1 MGRGRLRQSSGN
13 NFSGFSF
20 FQEDLAGVLNELPW
34 GSICQRSVVYSGLLF
49 PKAARGSCP
58 RAQPRYEARMASLNK
73 TSLTSAG
80 RSLLKGANAV
90 AQARRTRR
98 IVIGLL
104 LAVIVIGLLGF
115 FAAPPLIRHIAEQ
128 QISGQLDRPT
138 SIERIALNP
147 YTLSF
152 EADRVHIGEA
162 PANLGANTKSGD
174 FVDIERLIVRPSW
187 SSLFRLAPIINEL
200 KIDSPRFHIVRLD
213 AQRFNFSDLVEKFSK
228 PSANPSSKP
237 ARFSV
242 SNIRVE
248 NGRIDFDDRL
258 LKTHHIIDRWSIGIP
273 FIANLASTTELFVTP
288 SLQAR
293 IDGSP
298 LSIRGRTKPFSES
311 RESEIALQLDGLDV
325 PQLASYAPASLPV
338 AVKSGRLSTNLDV
351 SFELSADAPVVRIKG
366 TVDLA
371 DLAVTDKQDAP
382 LFAAQTLHVNAANL
396 EPLRNVYRLDEV
408 RLTQPDVKLSRD
420 KTGAFNFQ
428 KLNASTPAST
438 SAPTPASDA
447 KAAAD
452 AAQPLDLAIKHLAI
466 DQGHIVFAD
475 HLMTQSATLGLT
487 ALNVTLDDFSTLGKP
502 PARYTLKTAFD
513 HGGGLDASGNFTLP
527 GKNADAKLALS
538 DLPLAPLQPYV
549 ANAVAARITD
559 GSLGANLPLQ
569 VDWSKPEPSI
579 QVGAG
584 DVTLKSLKL
593 VPQSNNTAPIALG
606 SAQAKI
612 QKIDVAARTAALDSV
627 VLNGLSIDAKRL
639 KDGTIDL
646 AALAGPHETAPEA
659 SATRKVEKANEAGPA
674 WRYQIAQVSLN
685 DSSADFTD
693 ESTPR
698 PVKLH
703 IAPLQLGVKQV
714 TDDLTKPLAIDGK
727 LTMNG
732 KGVLAVAG
740 TLTAK
745 PLSLALHVDAN
756 ALDASAFEPY
766 FGGNLNATVSS
777 ALLSANG
784 DASFSGEGRAL
795 KAGYKGDVSLSNVRL
810 IDRANSD
817 PLAGWKLLGLTKL
830 NARYDE
836 RGADVEAARIT
847 FANFYGRVL
856 LDAQGKLN
864 LTDIV
869 AKDKGAAT
877 TVAATTPASAPA
889 APAPVATPVAPK
901 TASSSANLR
910 FGQLVLQNG
919 RVTYTDNFIKPNFTA
934 NLVSITGTIG
944 AFGTHSTTPAPVDVA
959 AKLSAN
965 GPVSIKGVV
974 NPLIAKPS
982 LDLTASAHDVEL
994 PNISPYSTKYAGYPI
1009 TKGKLNVDL
1018 HYMLADEKL
1027 TANNHLFIDQLTFGD
1042 HVDNTT
1048 ATKLPVRLA
1057 VSLLKNSKG
1066 EIDVNIPISGSLSD
1080 PQFSVGALVW
1090 TAIVHL
1096 LERAVTAPFSLIAN
1110 AFGGKNPEELGYVE
1124 FDPGSATL
1132 SDASK
1137 EKLDTIAKALADKP
1151 SITLEISARVDPA
1164 LDEPGLRSAYVD
1176 RQVRLAKMKDASEDN
1191 PNINPMSIP
1200 ISADEYSKFLTKA
1213 YKSADFKKPRNLIG
1227 MTKSVPDAD
1236 MQAVLA
1242 EHAPVDEGALG
1253 ALAQRRAAV
1262 VKQYFEGKI
1271 DSKRIFIVAPH
1282 LNAEGIKD
1290 KGAPTRVDFG
1300 LK

>member
-1 MGRGRLRQSSGN
+1 
-13 NFSGFSF
+13 
-20 FQEDLAGVLNELPW
+20 
-34 GSICQRSVVYSGLLF
+34 
-49 PKAARGSCP
+49 
-58 RAQPRYEARMASLNK
+58 MASLNK

-80 RSLLKGANAV
+80 RSLLKGANSV

-128 QISGQLDRPT
+128 QLSAQLDRPV

-162 PANLGANTKSGD
+162 PANLAAGAKSGD
-174 FVDIERLIVRPSW
+174 FVDIERLIVDPSW

-200 KIDSPRFHIVRLD
+200 KIDSPRFHIVRFD

-248 NGRIDFDDRL
+248 NGRIDFEDRL
-258 LKTHHIIDRWSIGIP
+258 LKTHHVIDRWSIGIP

-298 LSIRGRTKPFSES
+298 LSITGRTKPFAES

-325 PQLASYAPASLPV
+325 PQMASYAPASLPV
-338 AVKSGRLSTNLDV
+338 AVKSGRLSTNLVV
-351 SFELSADAPVVRIKG
+351 SFELNADAPVVRIKG
-366 TVDLA
+366 TADLA

-382 LFAAQTLHVNAANL
+382 LFAAQRLHVNAANL
-396 EPLRNVYRLDEV
+396 EPLRNAYQLDEV
-408 RLTQPDVKLSRD
+408 LLTQPDVKLSRD
-420 KTGAFNFQ
+420 KSGAFNFE
-428 KLNASTPAST
+428 KLGASTPASQPAAT
-438 SAPTPASDA
+438 TAPTPASDA
-447 KAAAD
+447 KAAD
-452 AAQPLDLAIKHLAI
+452 TQAQPLDLAIKHLAI
-466 DQGHIVFAD
+466 DQGHIVFD
-475 HLMTQSATLGLT
+475 DRLMAQPATLGLT
-487 ALNVTLDDFSTLGKP
+487 NLDVTLDDFSTLGKP
-502 PARYTLKTAFD
+502 PTRYTLKTAFD
-513 HGGGLDASGNFTLP
+513 HGGGLDVSGSFTLP

-549 ANAVAARITD
+549 ANAVAAHITD

-593 VPQSNNTAPIALG
+593 VPQSNDTAPIALG
-606 SAQAKI
+606 SAEAKI

-627 VLNGLSIDAKRL
+627 VLSGLSIDAKRL
-639 KDGTIDL
+639 KDGNIDL
-646 AALAGPHETAPEA
+646 AALAGTHETAPEA

-703 IAPLQLGVKQV
+703 IAPLHLGVKQV

-732 KGVLAVAG
+732 KGALAVAG

-745 PLSLALHVDAN
+745 PLSLALHVDASE
-756 ALDASAFEPY
+756 LDASAFEPY
-766 FGGNLNATVSS
+766 FGSNLNATVSS

-784 DASFSGEGRAL
+784 DASFSGAGRSL

-810 IDRANSD
+810 IDRANLD

-836 RGADVEAARIT
+836 RGADVEAARVT

-877 TVAATTPASAPA
+877 PVAATTPASAPA
-889 APAPVATPVAPK
+889 APAVATPVAPK

-994 PNISPYSTKYAGYPI
+994 LNISPYSTKYAGYPI

-1027 TANNHLFIDQLTFGD
+1027 SANNHLFIDQLTFGD
-1042 HVDNTT
+1042 HVDNPT
-1048 ATKLPVRLA
+1048 ATHLPVRLA

-1066 EIDVNIPISGSLSD
+1066 QIDVNIPISGSLSD
-1080 PQFSVGALVW
+1080 PQFSIGALVW
-1090 TAIVHL
+1090 TAILHL
-1096 LERAVTAPFSLIAN
+1096 VERAVTAPFSLIAN

-1132 SDASK
+1132 SDAAN

-1164 LDEPGLRSAYVD
+1164 LDEPGLRAAYVD
-1176 RQVRLAKMKDASEDN
+1176 RQVRLSKMQDASEDN
-1191 PNINPMSIP
+1191 PNINPSSIP

-1227 MTKSVPDAD
+1227 MTKTVPDAD
-1236 MQAVLA
+1236 MKAALA

-1253 ALAQRRAAV
+1253 ALAQRRASV

>member
-1 MGRGRLRQSSGN
+1 
-13 NFSGFSF
+13 
-20 FQEDLAGVLNELPW
+20 
-34 GSICQRSVVYSGLLF
+34 
-49 PKAARGSCP
+49 
-58 RAQPRYEARMASLNK
+58 MASLNK

-80 RSLLKGANAV
+80 RSLLQRANSV

-104 LAVIVIGLLGF
+104 LALIVIGLLGF

-128 QISGQLDRPT
+128 QLSAQLDRPT

-162 PANLGANTKSGD
+162 PANMDAGTKSGD
-174 FVDIERLIVRPSW
+174 FVDIERLIVHPSW

-200 KIDSPRFHIVRLD
+200 KIDSPRFHIVRFD

-228 PSANPSSKP
+228 PSANPSTKP

-258 LKTHHIIDRWSIGIP
+258 LKTHHVIDRWSIGIP

-298 LSIRGRTKPFSES
+298 LSITGRTKPFAES
-311 RESEIALQLDGLDV
+311 RESEIALQLDGLDL
-325 PQLASYAPASLPV
+325 PQMLSYAPASLPV
-338 AVKSGRLSTNLDV
+338 AVKSGRLSTNLNV
-351 SFELSADAPVVRIKG
+351 SFELNADAPVVRIKG
-366 TVDLA
+366 TADLA
-371 DLAVTDKQDAP
+371 GLAVTDKQDAP
-382 LFAAQTLHVNAANL
+382 LFAAQSLHVNAVNL
-396 EPLRNVYRLDEV
+396 EPLRNVYQLDEV
-408 RLTQPDVKLSRD
+408 TLMQPDVKLSRD
-420 KTGAFNFQ
+420 KSGAFNFE
-428 KLNASTPAST
+428 KLSASTPAAQPAAT
-438 SAPTPASDA
+438 PTPASDA
-447 KAAAD
+447 KPAD
-452 AAQPLDLAIKHLAI
+452 TAAQPLDLAIKHLAI
-466 DQGHIVFAD
+466 DQGHIVFD
-475 HLMTQSATLGLT
+475 DRLMAQPATLGLT
-487 ALNVTLDDFSTLGKP
+487 ALNVTLDDFSTLGKA

-513 HGGGLDASGNFTLP
+513 HGGGLDASGSFTLP
-527 GKNADAKLALS
+527 GKNADAKLALN

-549 ANAVAARITD
+549 ANAVAARITN

-569 VDWSKPEPSI
+569 VNWSKPEPSV

-593 VPQSNNTAPIALG
+593 VPQSSNTAPIALG
-606 SAQAKI
+606 SAEAKI
-612 QKIDVAARTAALDSV
+612 RKIDVAARTAALDSV
-627 VLNGLSIDAKRL
+627 VLTGLSIDAKRL
-639 KDGTIDL
+639 KDGSIDL

-698 PVKLH
+698 PIKLH
-703 IAPLQLGVKQV
+703 IAPLQLGVRQV

-732 KGVLAVAG
+732 KGALAVAG

-745 PLSLALHVDAN
+745 PLSLALHVDASE
-756 ALDASAFEPY
+756 LDASSFEPY
-766 FGGNLNATVSS
+766 FGSNLNATVSS

-784 DASFSGEGRAL
+784 DASFSGEGRSL

-836 RGADVEAARIT
+836 RGADVEAARVT

-864 LTDIV
+864 LRDIV
-869 AKDKGAAT
+869 AQDKGAVT
-877 TVAATTPASAPA
+877 TAAATTPASAPA
-889 APAPVATPVAPK
+889 ASAPVATPVAPK
-901 TASSSANLR
+901 PASSSANLR

-1027 TANNHLFIDQLTFGD
+1027 SANNHLFIDQLTFGD
-1042 HVDNTT
+1042 HVDNAT
-1048 ATKLPVRLA
+1048 ATHLPVRLA

-1164 LDEPGLRSAYVD
+1164 LDEPGLRAAYVD
-1176 RQVRLAKMKDASEDN
+1176 RQVRLSKMQDASEDN
-1191 PNINPMSIP
+1191 PNINPSSIP

-1227 MTKSVPDAD
+1227 MTKTVPDTD
-1236 MQAVLA
+1236 MKAALA

-1253 ALAQRRAAV
+1253 ALAQRRAEG

>member
-1 MGRGRLRQSSGN
+1 
-13 NFSGFSF
+13 
-20 FQEDLAGVLNELPW
+20 
-34 GSICQRSVVYSGLLF
+34 
-49 PKAARGSCP
+49 
-58 RAQPRYEARMASLNK
+58 MASLNK
-73 TSLTSAG
+73 TSLTSSG
-80 RSLLKGANAV
+80 RSLLQGANSV

-128 QISGQLDRPT
+128 QLSAQLDRPA

-162 PANLGANTKSGD
+162 PANLSAGTKSGD

-200 KIDSPRFHIVRLD
+200 KIDSPRFHIVRFD
-213 AQRFNFSDLVEKFSK
+213 AQRFNFSDLIEKFSK
-228 PSANPSSKP
+228 PSAHPSSKP

-258 LKTHHIIDRWSIGIP
+258 LKTHHVIDRWSIGIP

-298 LSIRGRTKPFSES
+298 LSITGRTKPFAES
-311 RESEIALQLDGLDV
+311 RESEIALQLDGLDL
-325 PQLASYAPASLPV
+325 PQMLSYAPASLPV
-338 AVKSGRLSTNLDV
+338 ALKSGRLSTNLDV
-351 SFELSADAPVVRIKG
+351 SFALNADAPVVRIKG

-382 LFAAQTLHVNAANL
+382 LFAAKSLHVNAGNL

-420 KTGAFNFQ
+420 KSGAFNFQ
-428 KLNASTPAST
+428 KLSASTPASLPAA
-438 SAPTPASDA
+438 SAAPAPASDA
-447 KAAAD
+447 KPAD
-452 AAQPLDLAIKHLAI
+452 TAAQPLDLAIKHLAI
-466 DQGHIVFAD
+466 DQGHIVFD
-475 HLMTQSATLGLT
+475 DRLMAQPATLGLT
-487 ALNVTLDDFSTLGKP
+487 NLGVTLDDFSTLGKP
-502 PARYTLKTAFD
+502 LARYTLKTAFD
-513 HGGGLDASGNFTLP
+513 HGGGLDASGSFTLP
-527 GKNADAKLALS
+527 GKNADAKLVLS

-606 SAQAKI
+606 SAEAKI
-612 QKIDVAARTAALDSV
+612 RKIDVAARTAALDSV

-639 KDGTIDL
+639 KDGSIDL
-646 AALAGPHETAPEA
+646 AALAGPHETAPQA

-714 TDDLTKPLAIDGK
+714 SDDLTKPLAIDGK

-732 KGVLAVAG
+732 KGALAVAG

-745 PLSLALHVDAN
+745 PLSLALHVDASE
-756 ALDASAFEPY
+756 LDASAFEPY
-766 FGGNLNATVSS
+766 FGSNLNATVSS

-817 PLAGWKLLGLTKL
+817 QLAGWKLLGLTKL

-836 RGADVEAARIT
+836 RGADVEAARVT

-877 TVAATTPASAPA
+877 TQAVAATPASAPA
-889 APAPVATPVAPK
+889 ASAPAASAPAASAPAPAASAPVATPVAPK

-1027 TANNHLFIDQLTFGD
+1027 SANNHLFIDQLTFGD
-1042 HVDNTT
+1042 HVDNAT

-1066 EIDVNIPISGSLSD
+1066 EIDVNIPISGSLSN
-1080 PQFSVGALVW
+1080 PEFSIGALVW
-1090 TAIVHL
+1090 TAILHL
-1096 LERAVTAPFSLIAN
+1096 VERAVTAPFSLIAN

-1132 SDASK
+1132 SDAAK

-1164 LDEPGLRSAYVD
+1164 LDEPGLRTAYVD
-1176 RQVRLAKMKDASEDN
+1176 RQVRLSKMQDASEDN
-1191 PNINPMSIP
+1191 PNINPSSIP

-1213 YKSADFKKPRNLIG
+1213 YKNADFKKPRNLIG

-1236 MQAVLA
+1236 MKAALA

-1253 ALAQRRAAV
+1253 ALAQRRASV

>member
-1 MGRGRLRQSSGN
+1 
-13 NFSGFSF
+13 
-20 FQEDLAGVLNELPW
+20 
-34 GSICQRSVVYSGLLF
+34 
-49 PKAARGSCP
+49 
-58 RAQPRYEARMASLNK
+58 MASLNK

-80 RSLLKGANAV
+80 RSLIKGANSV
-90 AQARRTRR
+90 AQAPRTRR
-98 IVIGLL
+98 VVIGLL

-128 QISGQLDRPT
+128 QLAAQLDRPA

-162 PANLGANTKSGD
+162 PANLGAGTKSGD

-187 SSLFRLAPIINEL
+187 SSLFRFAPIINEL
-200 KIDSPRFHIVRLD
+200 KIDSPRFHIVRFD
-213 AQRFNFSDLVEKFSK
+213 AQRFNFSDLIEKFSK

-237 ARFSV
+237 VRFSV

-258 LKTHHIIDRWSIGIP
+258 LKTHHVIDRWSIGIP
-273 FIANLASTTELFVTP
+273 FIANLPSTTELFVTP

-298 LSIRGRTKPFSES
+298 LSITGRTKPFAES
-311 RESEIALQLDGLDV
+311 RESDIALQLDGLDV
-325 PQLASYAPASLPV
+325 PQLLSYAPASLPA
-338 AVKSGRLSTNLDV
+338 AVKSGRLSTNLDL
-351 SFELSADAPVVRIKG
+351 SFELNAETPVVRIKG
-366 TVDLA
+366 TADLA

-382 LFAAQTLHVNAANL
+382 LFAAQSLHVNAANL
-396 EPLRNVYRLDEV
+396 EPLRNVYQLDEV

-420 KTGAFNFQ
+420 KAGSFNFE
-428 KLNASTPAST
+428 KLSASTPAPT
-438 SAPTPASDA
+438 SAPAPAPTPASDA
-447 KAAAD
+447 KAAET

-466 DQGHIVFAD
+466 DQGHIVFD
-475 HLMTQSATLGLT
+475 DRLMTQPATLGLSN
-487 ALNVTLDDFSTLGKP
+487 LNVTLDDFSTLGKP

-513 HGGGLDASGNFTLP
+513 HGGGLDASGSFTLP
-527 GKNADAKLALS
+527 AKNADAKLALS

-593 VPQSNNTAPIALG
+593 VPRLNNAANAAPIALA
-606 SAQAKI
+606 SAQATI
-612 QKIDVAARTAALDSV
+612 RKIDVAARTAALDSV
-627 VLNGLSIDAKRL
+627 VLNGLSVDVKRL
-639 KDGTIDL
+639 KDGSIDL

-659 SATRKVEKANEAGPA
+659 SATHKVEKANEAGPA

-693 ESTPR
+693 ESTPH
-698 PVKLH
+698 PVKVH

-732 KGVLAVAG
+732 KGALAVAG
-740 TLTAK
+740 KLTAK
-745 PLSLALHVDAN
+745 PLSLALHVDASE
-756 ALDASAFEPY
+756 LDASAFEPY

-784 DASFSGEGRAL
+784 DASFSGAGRSL

-810 IDRANSD
+810 IDRVNSD

-836 RGADVEAARIT
+836 RGADVEAARVT

-864 LTDIV
+864 LRDIV
-869 AKDKGAAT
+869 AQDKTSVT
-877 TVAATTPASAPA
+877 TQAVASTAASAPA
-889 APAPVATPVAPK
+889 ASAPAAAPAAPK

-944 AFGTHSTTPAPVDVA
+944 AFGTHSTMPAPVDVA

-974 NPLIAKPS
+974 NPLIAKPA

-1042 HVDNTT
+1042 HVDNST

-1080 PQFSVGALVW
+1080 PQFSIGSLLW

-1132 SDASK
+1132 SDAAK

-1164 LDEPGLRSAYVD
+1164 LDEPGLRAAYVD
-1176 RQVRLAKMKDASEDN
+1176 RQVRLAKMQDASEDN
-1191 PNINPMSIP
+1191 PNINPSTIP

-1227 MTKSVPDAD
+1227 MTKTVPDAD
-1236 MQAVLA
+1236 MKAALE

-1253 ALAQRRAAV
+1253 ALAQRRASV

-1282 LNAEGIKD
+1282 LNADGIKD

>member
-1 MGRGRLRQSSGN
+1 
-13 NFSGFSF
+13 
-20 FQEDLAGVLNELPW
+20 
-34 GSICQRSVVYSGLLF
+34 
-49 PKAARGSCP
+49 
-58 RAQPRYEARMASLNK
+58 MASLNK

-80 RSLLKGANAV
+80 RSLLKGVNSV

-128 QISGQLDRPT
+128 QLSAQLDRPA

-162 PANLGANTKSGD
+162 PANLGAGAKSGD
-174 FVDIERLIVRPSW
+174 FVDIERLIVDPSW
-187 SSLFRLAPIINEL
+187 SSLFRFAPIINEL

-228 PSANPSSKP
+228 PSANPSTKP

-258 LKTHHIIDRWSIGIP
+258 LKTQHVIDRWSIGIP
-273 FIANLASTTELFVTP
+273 FIANLASTTDLFVTP

-298 LSIRGRTKPFSES
+298 LSIHGRTKPFSES
-311 RESEIALQLDGLDV
+311 RESEIALQLDGLDL
-325 PQLASYAPASLPV
+325 PKIASYAPASLPV
-338 AVKSGRLSTNLDV
+338 AVKSGRLSTNLNV

-366 TVDLA
+366 TADLA

-382 LFAAQTLHVNAANL
+382 LFAAQSLHVSAVNL
-396 EPLRNVYRLDEV
+396 EPLRNVYQLDEV

-420 KTGAFNFQ
+420 KSGVLNFE
-428 KLNASTPAST
+428 KLSASPKSSSTP
-438 SAPTPASDA
+438 APTPASDA
-447 KAAAD
+447 KPAD
-452 AAQPLDLAIKHLAI
+452 ATPQPLDLAIKHLAI
-466 DQGHIVFAD
+466 DQGHIVFD
-475 HLMTQSATLGLT
+475 DRLMKQPSTLGLT
-487 ALNVTLDDFSTLGKP
+487 NLDVTLDDFSTLAKP
-502 PARYTLKTAFD
+502 PARFTLKTAFD
-513 HGGGLDASGNFTLP
+513 HGGGLDASGSFTLP
-527 GKNADAKLALS
+527 GKSADAKLALA
-538 DLPLAPLQPYV
+538 DLPLAPLQPYI

-559 GSLGANLPLQ
+559 GSLGVNLPLQ

-593 VPQSNNTAPIALG
+593 VPQLNDAANASPIALA

-612 QKIDVAARTAALDSV
+612 QKIDVAARTAALESV

-639 KDGTIDL
+639 KDGSIDL
-646 AALAGPHETAPEA
+646 AALAGPHETAPEV
-659 SATRKVEKANEAGPA
+659 SATRKVQKANEAGPA

-693 ESTPR
+693 ESTPH

-714 TDDLTKPLAIDGK
+714 SDDLTKPLAIDGK

-732 KGVLAVAG
+732 KGALGVAG

-745 PLSLALHVDAN
+745 PLSLALHIDASQ
-756 ALDASAFEPY
+756 LDASAFEPY

-777 ALLSANG
+777 AELSANG
-784 DASFSGEGRAL
+784 DASFSGEGHSL

-810 IDRANSD
+810 TDRANSD
-817 PLAGWKLLGLTKL
+817 QLAGWKLLGLTKL

-836 RGADVEAARIT
+836 RGADVEAARVT

-869 AKDKGAAT
+869 VKDKGAAAT
-877 TVAATTPASAPA
+877 HTVASTAAPASAASAPA
-889 APAPVATPVAPK
+889 PAAPKAAPK

-934 NLVSITGTIG
+934 NLVAITGTIG

-1018 HYMLADEKL
+1018 HYMLADENL

-1048 ATKLPVRLA
+1048 ATHLPVRLA

-1066 EIDVNIPISGSLSD
+1066 EIDVNIPISGSLSN
-1080 PQFSVGALVW
+1080 PQFSIGALVW
-1090 TAIVHL
+1090 TAILHL
-1096 LERAVTAPFSLIAN
+1096 VERAVTAPFSLLAN

-1132 SDASK
+1132 SDAAN
-1137 EKLDTIAKALADKP
+1137 EKLDTIAKALAEKP
-1151 SITLEISARVDPA
+1151 SITLEISARVDAA
-1164 LDEPGLRSAYVD
+1164 LDEPGLRAAYVD
-1176 RQVRLAKMKDASEDN
+1176 RQVRLSKMQDANEEN
-1191 PNINPMSIP
+1191 PNINPSSIP

-1227 MTKSVPDAD
+1227 LTKSVPDAD
-1236 MQAVLA
+1236 MKAALA

-1253 ALAQRRAAV
+1253 ALAQRRASV

-1282 LNAEGIKD
+1282 LDAEGIKD

>member
-1 MGRGRLRQSSGN
+1 
-13 NFSGFSF
+13 
-20 FQEDLAGVLNELPW
+20 
-34 GSICQRSVVYSGLLF
+34 
-49 PKAARGSCP
+49 
-58 RAQPRYEARMASLNK
+58 MASLNK

-80 RSLLKGANAV
+80 RSLLKGANSV
-90 AQARRTRR
+90 ALARRTRR

-128 QISGQLDRPT
+128 QLSAQLDRPA

-162 PANLGANTKSGD
+162 PANLGADAKSGD

-200 KIDSPRFHIVRLD
+200 KIDSPRFHIVRFD
-213 AQRFNFSDLVEKFSK
+213 AQRFNFSDLIEKFSK
-228 PSANPSSKP
+228 PSANPSTKP

-258 LKTHHIIDRWSIGIP
+258 LKTHHAIDRWSIGIP

-293 IDGSP
+293 IDGSQ
-298 LSIRGRTKPFSES
+298 LSITGRTKPFAES

-325 PQLASYAPASLPV
+325 PQMLSYAPASLPV

-351 SFELSADAPVVRIKG
+351 SFALSADAPVVRIKG
-366 TVDLA
+366 TADLA

-382 LFAAQTLHVNAANL
+382 LFAAQTLHVNAVNL
-396 EPLRNVYRLDEV
+396 EPLRNVYQLDEV

-420 KTGAFNFQ
+420 KSGAFNFE
-428 KLNASTPAST
+428 KLSASTPASQPSSQSAST
-438 SAPTPASDA
+438 PAPTPASDA
-447 KAAAD
+447 KAAD
-452 AAQPLDLAIKHLAI
+452 TAAQPLDLAIKHLAI
-466 DQGHIVFAD
+466 DQGHIVFD
-475 HLMTQSATLGLT
+475 DRLMAQPATLGLT
-487 ALNVTLDDFSTLGKP
+487 NLGVTLDDFSTLGKS

-513 HGGGLDASGNFTLP
+513 HGGRLDTSGSFTLP

-593 VPQSNNTAPIALG
+593 VPQLNAAANASPITLA

-639 KDGTIDL
+639 KDGSIDL

-732 KGVLAVAG
+732 KGALAVAG

-745 PLSLALHVDAN
+745 PLSLALHVDASD
-756 ALDASAFEPY
+756 LDASAFEPY
-766 FGGNLNATVSS
+766 FGSNLNATVSS

-784 DASFSGEGRAL
+784 DALFSGAGRAL

-810 IDRANSD
+810 IDRTNSD
-817 PLAGWKLLGLTKL
+817 QLAGWKLLGLTKL

-836 RGADVEAARIT
+836 RGADVEAARVT

-856 LDAQGKLN
+856 LNAQGKLN

-869 AKDKGAAT
+869 AQDKGAAAT
-877 TVAATTPASAPA
+877 PTAATPASAP
-889 APAPVATPVAPK
+889 APAPVATPAAPK

-934 NLVSITGTIG
+934 NLVAITGAIG

-1027 TANNHLFIDQLTFGD
+1027 SANNHLFIDQLTFGD

-1066 EIDVNIPISGSLSD
+1066 QIDVDIPVSGSLSD
-1080 PQFSVGALVW
+1080 PQFSIGALVW
-1090 TAIVHL
+1090 TAILHL
-1096 LERAVTAPFSLIAN
+1096 VERAVTAPFSLIAN

-1132 SDASK
+1132 SDAAK

-1164 LDEPGLRSAYVD
+1164 LDEPGLRAAYVD
-1176 RQVRLAKMKDASEDN
+1176 RQVRLSKMQDASKDN
-1191 PNINPMSIP
+1191 PNINPSSIP

-1213 YKSADFKKPRNLIG
+1213 YKNADFKKPRNLIG
-1227 MTKSVPDAD
+1227 MTKTVSDAD
-1236 MQAVLA
+1236 MKAALA

-1253 ALAQRRAAV
+1253 ALAQRRASV

-1290 KGAPTRVDFG
+1290 KGASTRVDFG

>member
-1 MGRGRLRQSSGN
+1 
-13 NFSGFSF
+13 
-20 FQEDLAGVLNELPW
+20 
-34 GSICQRSVVYSGLLF
+34 
-49 PKAARGSCP
+49 
-58 RAQPRYEARMASLNK
+58 MASLNK

-80 RSLLKGANAV
+80 RSLLQGANSV

-128 QISGQLDRPT
+128 QLSAQLDRPA

-162 PANLGANTKSGD
+162 PANLSAGTKSGD

-200 KIDSPRFHIVRLD
+200 KIDSPRFHIVRFD
-213 AQRFNFSDLVEKFSK
+213 AQRFNFSDLIEKFSK
-228 PSANPSSKP
+228 PSAHPSSKP

-258 LKTHHIIDRWSIGIP
+258 LKTHHVIDRWSIGIP

-298 LSIRGRTKPFSES
+298 LSITGRTKPFAES
-311 RESEIALQLDGLDV
+311 RESEIALQLDGLDL
-325 PQLASYAPASLPV
+325 PQMLSYAPASLPV
-338 AVKSGRLSTNLDV
+338 ALKSGRLSTNLDV
-351 SFELSADAPVVRIKG
+351 SFALNADAPVVRIKG

-382 LFAAQTLHVNAANL
+382 LFAAKSLHVNAGNL
-396 EPLRNVYRLDEV
+396 EPLRNAYRLDEV

-420 KTGAFNFQ
+420 KSGAFNFQ
-428 KLNASTPAST
+428 KLSASTPASLPAA
-438 SAPTPASDA
+438 SAAPAPASDA
-447 KAAAD
+447 KPAD
-452 AAQPLDLAIKHLAI
+452 TAAQPLDLAIKHLAI
-466 DQGHIVFAD
+466 DQGHIVFD
-475 HLMTQSATLGLT
+475 DRLMAQPATLGLT
-487 ALNVTLDDFSTLGKP
+487 NLGVTLDDFSTLGKP
-502 PARYTLKTAFD
+502 LARYTLKTAFD
-513 HGGGLDASGNFTLP
+513 HGGGLDASGSFTLP
-527 GKNADAKLALS
+527 GKNADAKLVLS

-606 SAQAKI
+606 SAEAKI
-612 QKIDVAARTAALDSV
+612 RKIDVAARTAALDSV

-639 KDGTIDL
+639 KDGSIDL
-646 AALAGPHETAPEA
+646 AALAGPHETAPQA

-714 TDDLTKPLAIDGK
+714 SDDLTKPLAIDGK

-732 KGVLAVAG
+732 KGALAVAG

-745 PLSLALHVDAN
+745 PLSLALHVDASE
-756 ALDASAFEPY
+756 LDASAFEPY
-766 FGGNLNATVSS
+766 FGSNLNATVSS

-817 PLAGWKLLGLTKL
+817 QLAGWKLLGLTKL

-836 RGADVEAARIT
+836 RGADVEAARVT

-877 TVAATTPASAPA
+877 TQAVAATPASAPA
-889 APAPVATPVAPK
+889 ASAPVASPVAPK

-1027 TANNHLFIDQLTFGD
+1027 SANNHLFIDQLTFGD
-1042 HVDNTT
+1042 HVDNAT

-1066 EIDVNIPISGSLSD
+1066 EIDVNIPISGSLSN
-1080 PQFSVGALVW
+1080 PEFSIGALVW
-1090 TAIVHL
+1090 TAILHL
-1096 LERAVTAPFSLIAN
+1096 VERAVTAPFSLIAN

-1132 SDASK
+1132 SDAAK

-1164 LDEPGLRSAYVD
+1164 LDEPGLRTAYVD
-1176 RQVRLAKMKDASEDN
+1176 RQVRLSKMQDASEDN
-1191 PNINPMSIP
+1191 PNINPSSIP

-1213 YKSADFKKPRNLIG
+1213 YKNADFKKPRNLIG

-1236 MQAVLA
+1236 MKAALA

-1253 ALAQRRAAV
+1253 ALAQRRASV

>member
-1 MGRGRLRQSSGN
+1 
-13 NFSGFSF
+13 
-20 FQEDLAGVLNELPW
+20 
-34 GSICQRSVVYSGLLF
+34 
-49 PKAARGSCP
+49 
-58 RAQPRYEARMASLNK
+58 MASLNK

-80 RSLLKGANAV
+80 RSLLNGANAV

-104 LAVIVIGLLGF
+104 LAIIVIGLLGF

-128 QISGQLDRPT
+128 QLSAQLGRPA

-162 PANLGANTKSGD
+162 PANLGTDTKSGD
-174 FVDIERLIVRPSW
+174 FIDIERLIVHPSW

-213 AQRFNFSDLVEKFSK
+213 AQRFNFSDLIEKFSK

-237 ARFSV
+237 ARFSI

-293 IDGSP
+293 IDGSQ
-298 LSIRGRTKPFSES
+298 LSVHGRTKPFSES
-311 RESEIALQLDGLDV
+311 RESEIALQLDSLDI
-325 PQLASYAPASLPV
+325 PQLVSYAPASLPV

-351 SFELSADAPVVRIKG
+351 TFELSADAPVVRIKG

-371 DLAVTDKQDAP
+371 DLAVADKQDAP

-396 EPLRNVYRLDEV
+396 EPLRNVYRLDEI

-428 KLNASTPAST
+428 KLTASTPAQPP
-438 SAPTPASDA
+438 APAPASDA

-466 DQGHIVFAD
+466 DQGHIVFD
-475 HLMTQSATLGLT
+475 DRLMAQPATLGLN

-527 GKNADAKLALS
+527 GKSADAKLALS

-593 VPQSNNTAPIALG
+593 VPLASNTAPIALG

-612 QKIDVAARTAALDSV
+612 QKIDVAARTATLESV
-627 VLNGLSIDAKRL
+627 VLNGLSVDAKRL
-639 KDGTIDL
+639 KDGSIDL
-646 AALAGPHETAPEA
+646 AALAGPHDTAPEA
-659 SATRKVEKANEAGPA
+659 SATRKVQKANEAGPA

-685 DSSADFTD
+685 DSTADFTD

-732 KGVLAVAG
+732 KGALAVAG

-745 PLSLALHVDAN
+745 PLSLALHVDAD

-766 FGGNLNATVSS
+766 FGSNLNATVSS

-810 IDRANSD
+810 TDRASSD

-869 AKDKGAAT
+869 AKDKGT
-877 TVAATTPASAPA
+877 TQAVAVAPA
-889 APAPVATPVAPK
+889 AKPAPEPANNTTNAPK

-1027 TANNHLFIDQLTFGD
+1027 SANNHLFIDQLTFGD

-1080 PQFSVGALVW
+1080 PQFSIGALVW

-1137 EKLDTIAKALADKP
+1137 EKLDTIAQALADKP

-1164 LDEPGLRSAYVD
+1164 LDEPGLRAAYVD
-1176 RQVRLAKMKDASEDN
+1176 RQVRLAKMQDASEDN
-1191 PNINPMSIP
+1191 PNISPMSIS
-1200 ISADEYSKFLTKA
+1200 ISADEYSKFLAKA

-1236 MQAVLA
+1236 MKTALA

-1262 VKQYFEGKI
+1262 VKQYFDGKV

>member
-1 MGRGRLRQSSGN
+1 
-13 NFSGFSF
+13 
-20 FQEDLAGVLNELPW
+20 
-34 GSICQRSVVYSGLLF
+34 
-49 PKAARGSCP
+49 
-58 RAQPRYEARMASLNK
+58 MASLNK

-80 RSLLKGANAV
+80 RNLIKGANSI

-115 FAAPPLIRHIAEQ
+115 FAVPPLLRHIAEQ
-128 QISGQLDRPT
+128 QLSAQLDRPA

-147 YTLSF
+147 YTLSL

-162 PANLGANTKSGD
+162 PANLSAGTKSGD

-200 KIDSPRFHIVRLD
+200 KIDSPRFHIVRFD
-213 AQRFNFSDLVEKFSK
+213 AQRFNFSDLIEKFSK
-228 PSANPSSKP
+228 PSANPSTQP

-273 FIANLASTTELFVTP
+273 FIANLKSTTELFVTP

-298 LSIRGRTKPFSES
+298 LSITGRTKPFAES
-311 RESEIALQLDGLDV
+311 RESEIALQLDGLDL
-325 PQLASYAPASLPV
+325 PQMLSYAPVALPV

-351 SFELSADAPVVRIKG
+351 SFALSADTPVVRIKG
-366 TVDLA
+366 TADLA
-371 DLAVTDKQDAP
+371 DLAVTDKQDTP
-382 LFAAQTLHVNAANL
+382 LFAAQTLHVNAENL
-396 EPLRNVYRLDEV
+396 EPLRNVYQLDEV
-408 RLTQPDVKLSRD
+408 RLMQPDVKLSRD

-428 KLNASTPAST
+428 KLSASTPASQPAAQPA
-438 SAPTPASDA
+438 STPASDA
-447 KAAAD
+447 KPAD
-452 AAQPLDLAIKHLAI
+452 TAAQPLDLAIKHLAI
-466 DQGHIVFAD
+466 DQGHIVFD
-475 HLMTQSATLGLT
+475 DRLMAQPATLGLSD
-487 ALNVTLDDFSTLGKP
+487 LNVTLDDFSTLGKP

-513 HGGGLDASGNFTLP
+513 HGGGLDASGSFTLP

-593 VPQSNNTAPIALG
+593 VPQLNTAANAAPVTLA

-639 KDGTIDL
+639 KDGSIDL

-659 SATRKVEKANEAGPA
+659 SATHKVEKANEAGPA

-685 DSSADFTD
+685 DSTADFTD

-732 KGVLAVAG
+732 KGALAVAG

-756 ALDASAFEPY
+756 QLDASAFEPY

-784 DASFSGEGRAL
+784 DASFSGAGRAL

-817 PLAGWKLLGLTKL
+817 QLAGWKLLGLTKL

-836 RGADVEAARIT
+836 RGADVEAARVT

-864 LTDIV
+864 LSDIV
-869 AKDKGAAT
+869 AQDKGAAT
-877 TVAATTPASAPA
+877 TQAAAVTAASAPA
-889 APAPVATPVAPK
+889 AAPAPAAPKPAPK

-994 PNISPYSTKYAGYPI
+994 PNISPYSAKYAGYPI

-1018 HYMLADEKL
+1018 HYTLADEKL

-1066 EIDVNIPISGSLSD
+1066 EIDVDIPVSGSLSD
-1080 PQFSVGALVW
+1080 PQFSIGALVW
-1090 TAIVHL
+1090 TAILHL
-1096 LERAVTAPFSLIAN
+1096 VERAVTAPFSLLAN

-1132 SDASK
+1132 SDAAN

-1164 LDEPGLRSAYVD
+1164 LDEPGLRAAYVD

-1191 PNINPMSIP
+1191 PNINPSTIP

-1236 MQAVLA
+1236 MKAALA

-1253 ALAQRRAAV
+1253 ALAQRRASV

-1282 LNAEGIKD
+1282 LNADGIKD

>member
-1 MGRGRLRQSSGN
+1 
-13 NFSGFSF
+13 
-20 FQEDLAGVLNELPW
+20 
-34 GSICQRSVVYSGLLF
+34 
-49 PKAARGSCP
+49 
-58 RAQPRYEARMASLNK
+58 MASLNK

-80 RSLLKGANAV
+80 RNLLKGANAV

-128 QISGQLDRPT
+128 QLAAQLDRPV
-138 SIERIALNP
+138 SIQRIALNP

-162 PANLGANTKSGD
+162 PANLGADAKSND
-174 FVDIERLIVRPSW
+174 FIDIERLIIDPSW

-213 AQRFNFSDLVEKFSK
+213 AQRFNFSDLIEKFSK

-248 NGRIDFDDRL
+248 NGRIDFDDHL

-298 LSIRGRTKPFSES
+298 LSIHGRTKPFSES
-311 RESEIALQLDGLDV
+311 RESEIALQLDGLDI
-325 PQLASYAPASLPV
+325 PQLVSYAPASLPV

-351 SFELSADAPVVRIKG
+351 TFELSADAPVVRVKG

-408 RLTQPDVKLSRD
+408 RLTRPDVKLSRD
-420 KTGAFNFQ
+420 KNGAFNFE
-428 KLNASTPAST
+428 KLGASTPAST
-438 SAPTPASDA
+438 PAPAAAPAPASDA
-447 KAAAD
+447 KPAD

-466 DQGHIVFAD
+466 DQGHVVFDD
-475 HLMTQSATLGLT
+475 HLMAQSATLGLT

-513 HGGGLDASGNFTLP
+513 NGGGLDVSGNFTLP
-527 GKNADAKLALS
+527 GKNADAKLALN

-549 ANAVAARITD
+549 ANAVAARVTD

-569 VDWSKPEPSI
+569 VDWSKPEPSV
-579 QVGAG
+579 QVGTG

-612 QKIDVAARTAALDSV
+612 RKIDVAARTAALDSV

-639 KDGTIDL
+639 KDGSIDL

-659 SATRKVEKANEAGPA
+659 SATRKVEKANAAGPA

-685 DSSADFTD
+685 DSSANFTD
-693 ESTPR
+693 ESTQR
-698 PVKLH
+698 PVNLH
-703 IAPLQLGVKQV
+703 IAPLQLNVKQV

-732 KGVLAVAG
+732 KGALAVAG

-766 FGGNLNATVSS
+766 FGSNLNATVSS

-810 IDRANSD
+810 IDRVNSD
-817 PLAGWKLLGLTKL
+817 QLAGWKLLGLTKL

-869 AKDKGAAT
+869 AKDKGTGTTQAAA
-877 TVAATTPASAPA
+877 VAPA
-889 APAPVATPVAPK
+889 AKPAPEPAATNTAASTANAPK
-901 TASSSANLR
+901 TASSLANLR

-1018 HYMLADEKL
+1018 HYTLADEKL
-1027 TANNHLFIDQLTFGD
+1027 SANNHLFIDQLTFGD

-1080 PQFSVGALVW
+1080 PQFSIGSLVW

-1132 SDASK
+1132 SDSSK

-1164 LDEPGLRSAYVD
+1164 LDEPGLRAAYVD
-1176 RQVRLAKMKDASEDN
+1176 RQVRLAKMQDASEDN
-1191 PNINPMSIP
+1191 PNISPMSTP

-1213 YKSADFKKPRNLIG
+1213 YKNADFKKPRNLIG

-1236 MQAVLA
+1236 MKAALA

-1262 VKQYFEGKI
+1262 VKQYFDGKI

>member
-1 MGRGRLRQSSGN
+1 
-13 NFSGFSF
+13 
-20 FQEDLAGVLNELPW
+20 
-34 GSICQRSVVYSGLLF
+34 
-49 PKAARGSCP
+49 
-58 RAQPRYEARMASLNK
+58 MASLNK

-90 AQARRTRR
+90 ALARRTRR

-115 FAAPPLIRHIAEQ
+115 FAAPALIRHIAEQ
-128 QISGQLDRPT
+128 QLSAQLDRPA
-138 SIERIALNP
+138 SIGRIALNP

-162 PANLGANTKSGD
+162 PANLGADAKSGD

-200 KIDSPRFHIVRLD
+200 KIDSPRFHIVRFD

-228 PSANPSSKP
+228 PSANPSTKP

-258 LKTHHIIDRWSIGIP
+258 LKTHHIIDRWSVGIP
-273 FIANLASTTELFVTP
+273 FIANLASTAELFVTP

-298 LSIRGRTKPFSES
+298 LSVHGRTKPFSES
-311 RESEIALQLDGLDV
+311 RESEITLQLDGLDV

-338 AVKSGRLSTNLDV
+338 AIKSGRVSTNLDV
-351 SFELSADAPVVRIKG
+351 SFELSADAPVVRVKG

-382 LFAAQTLHVNAANL
+382 LFAAQKLHVNAANL

-428 KLNASTPAST
+428 KFSATTPAST
-438 SAPTPASDA
+438 AAPTPASAA
-447 KAAAD
+447 KPAGTD
-452 AAQPLDLAIKHLAI
+452 TTAAQPLDLAVKHLAI
-466 DQGHIVFAD
+466 DQGHIVFDD

-513 HGGGLDASGNFTLP
+513 HGGGLDASGSFTLP

-549 ANAVAARITD
+549 ANAVAAHIAD

-593 VPQSNNTAPIALG
+593 VPQGNNAANIAPIALA

-612 QKIDVAARTAALDSV
+612 RKIDVAARTAALDSV

-639 KDGTIDL
+639 KDGSIDL
-646 AALAGPHETAPEA
+646 ATLAGPHETAPEA
-659 SATRKVEKANEAGPA
+659 SVTHKVAKANEAGPA

-732 KGVLAVAG
+732 KGALAVAG

-817 PLAGWKLLGLTKL
+817 PLAGWKLLGLTRL

-877 TVAATTPASAPA
+877 TQAVAVAPASAPRA
-889 APAPVATPVAPK
+889 AEPATTNAPK

-1018 HYMLADEKL
+1018 HYTLADEKL

-1132 SDASK
+1132 SDAAK
-1137 EKLDTIAKALADKP
+1137 EKLDTIDRALADKP
-1151 SITLEISARVDPA
+1151 SITLEVSARVDPA
-1164 LDEPGLRSAYVD
+1164 LDEPGLRAAYVD
-1176 RQVRLAKMKDASEDN
+1176 RQVRLAKMQDAREDN
-1191 PNINPMSIP
+1191 PNINPMSIS

-1236 MQAVLA
+1236 MKAALA
-1242 EHAPVDEGALG
+1242 EHASVDEGALG
-1253 ALAQRRAAV
+1253 ALAQRRASV

>member
-1 MGRGRLRQSSGN
+1 
-13 NFSGFSF
+13 
-20 FQEDLAGVLNELPW
+20 
-34 GSICQRSVVYSGLLF
+34 
-49 PKAARGSCP
+49 
-58 RAQPRYEARMASLNK
+58 MASLNK

-80 RSLLKGANAV
+80 RSLIKGANSV
-90 AQARRTRR
+90 AQAPRTRR
-98 IVIGLL
+98 VVIGLL

-128 QISGQLDRPT
+128 QLSAQLDRPA

-162 PANLGANTKSGD
+162 PANLGASTKSGD

-187 SSLFRLAPIINEL
+187 SSLFRFAPIINEL
-200 KIDSPRFHIVRLD
+200 KIDSPRFHIVRFD
-213 AQRFNFSDLVEKFSK
+213 AQRFNFSDLIEKFSK

-258 LKTHHIIDRWSIGIP
+258 LKTHHVIDRWSIGIP

-298 LSIRGRTKPFSES
+298 LSIHGRTKPFAES
-311 RESEIALQLDGLDV
+311 RESDIALQLDGLDV
-325 PQLASYAPASLPV
+325 PQLLSYAPASLPV
-338 AVKSGRLSTNLDV
+338 AVKSGRLSTNLDL
-351 SFELSADAPVVRIKG
+351 SFELNAETPVVRIKG
-366 TVDLA
+366 TADLA

-382 LFAAQTLHVNAANL
+382 LFAAQSLHVNAANL
-396 EPLRNVYRLDEV
+396 EPLRNVYQLDEV

-420 KTGAFNFQ
+420 KTGAFNFE
-428 KLNASTPAST
+428 KLSASTPAP
-438 SAPTPASDA
+438 APAPVPASDA
-447 KAAAD
+447 KPTDA

-466 DQGHIVFAD
+466 DQGHIVFD
-475 HLMTQSATLGLT
+475 DRLMAQPATLGLSN
-487 ALNVTLDDFSTLGKP
+487 LNVTLDDFSTLGKP

-513 HGGGLDASGNFTLP
+513 HGGGLDASGSFTLSA
-527 GKNADAKLALS
+527 KNADAKLVLS

-593 VPQSNNTAPIALG
+593 VPQLNNTANASPIALA
-606 SAQAKI
+606 SAQATI

-627 VLNGLSIDAKRL
+627 VLNGLSLDVKRL
-639 KDGTIDL
+639 KDGSIDL

-659 SATRKVEKANEAGPA
+659 SATHKVEKANEAGPA

-698 PVKLH
+698 PVKVH

-714 TDDLTKPLAIDGK
+714 SDDLTKPLAIDGK

-732 KGVLAVAG
+732 KGALAVAG
-740 TLTAK
+740 KLTAK
-745 PLSLALHVDAN
+745 PLSLALHVDASE
-756 ALDASAFEPY
+756 LDASAFEPY

-784 DASFSGEGRAL
+784 DASFSGAGRSL

-810 IDRANSD
+810 IDRVNSD
-817 PLAGWKLLGLTKL
+817 QLAGWKLLGLTKL

-836 RGADVEAARIT
+836 RGADVDAARIT

-864 LTDIV
+864 LRDIV
-869 AKDKGAAT
+869 AQDKGAGPT
-877 TVAATTPASAPA
+877 TQAAASTAAPAPAASAPA
-889 APAPVATPVAPK
+889 AAPAAPK

-1042 HVDNTT
+1042 HVDNST

-1066 EIDVNIPISGSLSD
+1066 EIDVNIPVSGSLSD
-1080 PQFSVGALVW
+1080 PQFSIGALVW

-1132 SDASK
+1132 SDAAK

-1164 LDEPGLRSAYVD
+1164 LDEPGLRAAYVD
-1176 RQVRLAKMKDASEDN
+1176 RQVRLAKMQDASEDN
-1191 PNINPMSIP
+1191 PNINPSTIP

-1227 MTKSVPDAD
+1227 MTKTVPDAD
-1236 MQAVLA
+1236 MKAALE

-1253 ALAQRRAAV
+1253 TLAQRRAEV

-1282 LNAEGIKD
+1282 LNADGIKD

>member
-1 MGRGRLRQSSGN
+1 
-13 NFSGFSF
+13 
-20 FQEDLAGVLNELPW
+20 
-34 GSICQRSVVYSGLLF
+34 
-49 PKAARGSCP
+49 
-58 RAQPRYEARMASLNK
+58 MASLNK

-80 RSLLKGANAV
+80 RSLLKGANSV
-90 AQARRTRR
+90 ALARRTRR

-104 LAVIVIGLLGF
+104 VAVIVIGLLGF

-128 QISGQLDRPT
+128 QLAAQLDRPA

-162 PANLGANTKSGD
+162 PANLSAGTSNGD

-200 KIDSPRFHIVRLD
+200 KIDSPRFHIVRFD
-213 AQRFNFSDLVEKFSK
+213 VQRFNFSDLVEKFSK

-258 LKTHHIIDRWSIGIP
+258 LKTHHVIDRWSIGIP

-293 IDGSP
+293 IDGSQ
-298 LSIRGRTKPFSES
+298 LSITGRTKPFSES

-325 PQLASYAPASLPV
+325 PQMVSYAPASLPV

-351 SFELSADAPVVRIKG
+351 SFALSADAPVVRIKG
-366 TVDLA
+366 TADLA
-371 DLAVTDKQDAP
+371 DLAVTDKQDTP
-382 LFAAQTLHVNAANL
+382 LFAAKSLHVNAVNL
-396 EPLRNVYRLDEV
+396 EPLRNVYQLDEV
-408 RLTQPDVKLSRD
+408 LLTQPDVKLSRD
-420 KTGAFNFQ
+420 KSGAFNFE
-428 KLNASTPAST
+428 KLGASTPASQPVAT
-438 SAPTPASDA
+438 TAPTPASDA
-447 KAAAD
+447 KAAD
-452 AAQPLDLAIKHLAI
+452 TQAQPLDLAIKHLAI
-466 DQGHIVFAD
+466 DQGHIVFD
-475 HLMTQSATLGLT
+475 DRLMAQPATLGLT
-487 ALNVTLDDFSTLGKP
+487 NLDVTLDDFSTLGKP
-502 PARYTLKTAFD
+502 PTRYTLKTAFD
-513 HGGGLDASGNFTLP
+513 HGGGLDVSGSFTLP

-549 ANAVAARITD
+549 ANAVAAHITD
-559 GSLGANLPLQ
+559 GSLGVNLPLQ

-593 VPQSNNTAPIALG
+593 VPQLNDAANASPISLA

-612 QKIDVAARTAALDSV
+612 QKIDVAARTAALESV

-639 KDGTIDL
+639 KDGSIDL
-646 AALAGPHETAPEA
+646 AALAGPHETAPEV
-659 SATRKVEKANEAGPA
+659 SATRKVQKANEAGPA

-714 TDDLTKPLAIDGK
+714 SDDLTKPLAIDGK

-732 KGVLAVAG
+732 KGALGVAG

-745 PLSLALHVDAN
+745 PLSLALHIDASE
-756 ALDASAFEPY
+756 LDASAFEPY
-766 FGGNLNATVSS
+766 FGSNLNATVSS
-777 ALLSANG
+777 AELSANG
-784 DASFSGEGRAL
+784 DASFSGEGRSL

-810 IDRANSD
+810 TDRANQD
-817 PLAGWKLLGLTKL
+817 QLAGWKLLGLTKL

-836 RGADVEAARIT
+836 RGADVEAARVT

-864 LTDIV
+864 LRDIV
-869 AKDKGAAT
+869 AQDKGAAT
-877 TVAATTPASAPA
+877 TQAATTPASAP
-889 APAPVATPVAPK
+889 ATPVAPK

-1027 TANNHLFIDQLTFGD
+1027 SANNHLFIDQLTFGD
-1042 HVDNTT
+1042 HVDNPT
-1048 ATKLPVRLA
+1048 ATHLPVRLA

-1066 EIDVNIPISGSLSD
+1066 QIDVNIPISGSLSD
-1080 PQFSVGALVW
+1080 PQFSIGALVW
-1090 TAIVHL
+1090 TAILHL
-1096 LERAVTAPFSLIAN
+1096 VERAVTAPFSLIAN

-1132 SDASK
+1132 SDAAN

-1164 LDEPGLRSAYVD
+1164 LDEPGLRAAYVD
-1176 RQVRLAKMKDASEDN
+1176 RQVRLSKMQDASEDN
-1191 PNINPMSIP
+1191 PNINPSSIP
-1200 ISADEYSKFLTKA
+1200 ISADEYTKFLTKA

-1227 MTKSVPDAD
+1227 MTKTVPDAD
-1236 MQAVLA
+1236 MKAALA

-1253 ALAQRRAAV
+1253 ALAQRRASV

>member
-1 MGRGRLRQSSGN
+1 
-13 NFSGFSF
+13 
-20 FQEDLAGVLNELPW
+20 
-34 GSICQRSVVYSGLLF
+34 
-49 PKAARGSCP
+49 
-58 RAQPRYEARMASLNK
+58 MASLNK

-80 RSLLKGANAV
+80 RSLLQGANSV

-128 QISGQLDRPT
+128 QLSAQLDRPA

-162 PANLGANTKSGD
+162 PANLSAGTKSGD

-200 KIDSPRFHIVRLD
+200 KIDSPRFHIVRFD
-213 AQRFNFSDLVEKFSK
+213 AQRFNFSDLIEKFSK
-228 PSANPSSKP
+228 PSAHPSSKP

-258 LKTHHIIDRWSIGIP
+258 LKTHHVIDRWSIGIP

-298 LSIRGRTKPFSES
+298 LSITGRTKPFAES
-311 RESEIALQLDGLDV
+311 RESEIALQLDGLDL
-325 PQLASYAPASLPV
+325 PQMLSYAPASLPV
-338 AVKSGRLSTNLDV
+338 ALKSGRLSTNLDV
-351 SFELSADAPVVRIKG
+351 SFALNADAPVVRIKG

-382 LFAAQTLHVNAANL
+382 LFAAKSLHVNAGNL
-396 EPLRNVYRLDEV
+396 EPLRNAYRLDEV

-420 KTGAFNFQ
+420 KSGAFNFQ
-428 KLNASTPAST
+428 KLSASTPASLPAA
-438 SAPTPASDA
+438 SAAPAPASDA
-447 KAAAD
+447 KPAD
-452 AAQPLDLAIKHLAI
+452 TAAQPLDLAIKHLAI
-466 DQGHIVFAD
+466 DQGHIVFD
-475 HLMTQSATLGLT
+475 DRLMAQPATLGLT
-487 ALNVTLDDFSTLGKP
+487 NLGVTLDDFSTLGKP
-502 PARYTLKTAFD
+502 LARYTLKTAFD
-513 HGGGLDASGNFTLP
+513 HGGGLDASGSFTLP
-527 GKNADAKLALS
+527 GKNADAKLVLS

-606 SAQAKI
+606 SAEAKI
-612 QKIDVAARTAALDSV
+612 RKIDVAARTAALDSV

-639 KDGTIDL
+639 KDGSIDL
-646 AALAGPHETAPEA
+646 AALAGPHETAPQA

-714 TDDLTKPLAIDGK
+714 SDDLTKPLAIDGK

-732 KGVLAVAG
+732 KGALAVAG

-745 PLSLALHVDAN
+745 PLSLALHVDASE
-756 ALDASAFEPY
+756 LDASAFEPY
-766 FGGNLNATVSS
+766 FGSNLNATVSS

-817 PLAGWKLLGLTKL
+817 QLAGWKLLGLTKL

-836 RGADVEAARIT
+836 RGADVEAARVT

-877 TVAATTPASAPA
+877 TQAVAATPASAPA
-889 APAPVATPVAPK
+889 ASAPAPAASAPVATPVAPK

-1027 TANNHLFIDQLTFGD
+1027 SANNHLFIDQLTFGD
-1042 HVDNTT
+1042 HVDNAT

-1066 EIDVNIPISGSLSD
+1066 EIDVNIPISGSLSN
-1080 PQFSVGALVW
+1080 PEFSIGALVW
-1090 TAIVHL
+1090 TAILHL
-1096 LERAVTAPFSLIAN
+1096 VERAVTAPFSLIAN

-1132 SDASK
+1132 SDAAK

-1164 LDEPGLRSAYVD
+1164 LDEPGLRTAYVD
-1176 RQVRLAKMKDASEDN
+1176 RQVRLSKMQDASEDN
-1191 PNINPMSIP
+1191 PNINPSSIP

-1213 YKSADFKKPRNLIG
+1213 YKNADFKKPRNLIG

-1236 MQAVLA
+1236 MKAALA

-1253 ALAQRRAAV
+1253 ALAQRRASV

>member
-1 MGRGRLRQSSGN
+1 
-13 NFSGFSF
+13 
-20 FQEDLAGVLNELPW
+20 
-34 GSICQRSVVYSGLLF
+34 
-49 PKAARGSCP
+49 
-58 RAQPRYEARMASLNK
+58 MASLNK

-80 RSLLKGANAV
+80 RSLLQGANSV

-128 QISGQLDRPT
+128 QLSAQLDRPA

-162 PANLGANTKSGD
+162 PANLSAGTKSGD

-200 KIDSPRFHIVRLD
+200 KIDSPRFHIVRFD
-213 AQRFNFSDLVEKFSK
+213 AQRFNFSDLIEKFSK

-258 LKTHHIIDRWSIGIP
+258 LKTHHVIDRWSIGIP

-298 LSIRGRTKPFSES
+298 LSITGRTKPFAES
-311 RESEIALQLDGLDV
+311 RESEIALQLDGLDL
-325 PQLASYAPASLPV
+325 PQMLSYAPASLPV
-338 AVKSGRLSTNLDV
+338 ALKSGRLSTNLDV
-351 SFELSADAPVVRIKG
+351 SFALNADAPVVRIKG

-382 LFAAQTLHVNAANL
+382 LFAAKSLHVNAGNL
-396 EPLRNVYRLDEV
+396 EPLRNAYRLDEV

-420 KTGAFNFQ
+420 KSGAFNFQ
-428 KLNASTPAST
+428 KLSASTPASLPAA
-438 SAPTPASDA
+438 SAAPAPASDA
-447 KAAAD
+447 KPAD
-452 AAQPLDLAIKHLAI
+452 TAAQPLDLAIKHLAI
-466 DQGHIVFAD
+466 DQGHIVFD
-475 HLMTQSATLGLT
+475 DRLMAQPATLGLT
-487 ALNVTLDDFSTLGKP
+487 NLGVTLDDFSTLGKP
-502 PARYTLKTAFD
+502 LARYTLKTAFD
-513 HGGGLDASGNFTLP
+513 HGGGLDASGSFTLP
-527 GKNADAKLALS
+527 GKNADAKLVLS

-606 SAQAKI
+606 SAEAKI
-612 QKIDVAARTAALDSV
+612 RKIDVAARTAALDSV

-639 KDGTIDL
+639 KDGSIDL
-646 AALAGPHETAPEA
+646 AALAGPHETAPQA

-714 TDDLTKPLAIDGK
+714 SDDLTKPLAIDGK

-732 KGVLAVAG
+732 KGALAVAG

-745 PLSLALHVDAN
+745 PLSLALHVDASE
-756 ALDASAFEPY
+756 LDASAFEPY
-766 FGGNLNATVSS
+766 FGSNLNATVSS

-817 PLAGWKLLGLTKL
+817 QLAGWKLLGLTKL

-836 RGADVEAARIT
+836 RGADVEAARVT

-877 TVAATTPASAPA
+877 TQAVAATPASAPA
-889 APAPVATPVAPK
+889 ASAPAPAASAPVATPVAPK

-1027 TANNHLFIDQLTFGD
+1027 SANNHLFIDQLTFGD
-1042 HVDNTT
+1042 HVDNAT

-1066 EIDVNIPISGSLSD
+1066 EIDVNIPISGSLSN
-1080 PQFSVGALVW
+1080 PEFSIGALVW
-1090 TAIVHL
+1090 TAILHL
-1096 LERAVTAPFSLIAN
+1096 VERAVTAPFSLIAN

-1132 SDASK
+1132 SDAAK

-1164 LDEPGLRSAYVD
+1164 LDEPGLRTAYVD
-1176 RQVRLAKMKDASEDN
+1176 RQVRLSKMQDASEDN
-1191 PNINPMSIP
+1191 PNINPSSIP

-1213 YKSADFKKPRNLIG
+1213 YKNADFKKPRNLIG

-1236 MQAVLA
+1236 MKAALA

-1253 ALAQRRAAV
+1253 ALAQRRASV

>member
-1 MGRGRLRQSSGN
+1 
-13 NFSGFSF
+13 
-20 FQEDLAGVLNELPW
+20 
-34 GSICQRSVVYSGLLF
+34 
-49 PKAARGSCP
+49 
-58 RAQPRYEARMASLNK
+58 MASLNK
-73 TSLTSAG
+73 TSLRSAG
-80 RSLLKGANAV
+80 RSLLNGANSV
-90 AQARRTRR
+90 ALARRTRR

-104 LAVIVIGLLGF
+104 LAVIVLGLLGF

-128 QISGQLDRPT
+128 QLSAQLDRPA

-162 PANLGANTKSGD
+162 PANLGAGAKSGGD
-174 FVDIERLIVRPSW
+174 FVDIERLIVLPSW

-200 KIDSPRFHIVRLD
+200 KIDSPRFHIVRFD

-258 LKTHHIIDRWSIGIP
+258 LKTHHVIDRWSIGIP

-298 LSIRGRTKPFSES
+298 LSITGRTKPFAES
-311 RESEIALQLDGLDV
+311 RESEIALQLDGLDL
-325 PQLASYAPASLPV
+325 PQMLSYAPASLPV

-351 SFELSADAPVVRIKG
+351 SFALSADAPVVRVKG
-366 TVDLA
+366 TADLA

-382 LFAAQTLHVNAANL
+382 LFAAQTLHVNAVNL

-420 KTGAFNFQ
+420 KSGAFNFE
-428 KLNASTPAST
+428 KLSASTPASQAAST
-438 SAPTPASDA
+438 PAPAPASDA
-447 KAAAD
+447 KPAD
-452 AAQPLDLAIKHLAI
+452 TAAQPLDLAIKHLAI
-466 DQGHIVFAD
+466 DQGHIVFD
-475 HLMTQSATLGLT
+475 DRLMAQPATLGLT

-513 HGGGLDASGNFTLP
+513 HGGGLDASGSFTLP

-538 DLPLAPLQPYV
+538 DLPLTPLQPYM

-584 DVTLKSLKL
+584 DVMLKSLKL
-593 VPQSNNTAPIALG
+593 VPQSNNTSPITLA

-639 KDGTIDL
+639 KDGSIDL

-659 SATRKVEKANEAGPA
+659 SATHKVEKANEAGPA

-703 IAPLQLGVKQV
+703 IAPLQLGIKQV
-714 TDDLTKPLAIDGK
+714 SDDLTKPLAIDGK

-732 KGVLAVAG
+732 KGALAVAG
-740 TLTAK
+740 KLTAK
-745 PLSLALHVDAN
+745 PLSLALHVDASE
-756 ALDASAFEPY
+756 LDASAFEPY
-766 FGGNLNATVSS
+766 FGSNLNATVSS

-784 DASFSGEGRAL
+784 DASFSGEGRSL
-795 KAGYKGDVSLSNVRL
+795 KAGYMGDVSLSNVRL
-810 IDRANSD
+810 VDRTNSD
-817 PLAGWKLLGLTKL
+817 QLAGWKLLGLTKL

-836 RGADVEAARIT
+836 RGADVEAARVT

-856 LDAQGKLN
+856 LNAQGKLN

-869 AKDKGAAT
+869 AQDKGAAT
-877 TVAATTPASAPA
+877 TQAAASTAASAPA
-889 APAPVATPVAPK
+889 ASAPPATPAAPKTAPK

-919 RVTYTDNFIKPNFTA
+919 RVTYTDNFVKPNFTA
-934 NLVSITGTIG
+934 NLVAITGTIG

-1018 HYMLADEKL
+1018 HYTLADEKL

-1042 HVDNTT
+1042 HVDNAT

-1066 EIDVNIPISGSLSD
+1066 EIDVNIPVSGSLSD
-1080 PQFSVGALVW
+1080 PQFSIGALVW
-1090 TAIVHL
+1090 TAILHL
-1096 LERAVTAPFSLIAN
+1096 VERAVTAPFSLIAN

-1132 SDASK
+1132 SDAAN

-1164 LDEPGLRSAYVD
+1164 LDEPGLRAAYVD
-1176 RQVRLAKMKDASEDN
+1176 RQVRLSKMQDAKEDN
-1191 PNINPMSIP
+1191 PNINPSSIP

-1213 YKSADFKKPRNLIG
+1213 YKNADFKKPRNLIG
-1227 MTKSVPDAD
+1227 MTKTVPDAD
-1236 MQAVLA
+1236 MKAALA

-1253 ALAQRRAAV
+1253 ALAQRRASV

>member
-1 MGRGRLRQSSGN
+1 
-13 NFSGFSF
+13 
-20 FQEDLAGVLNELPW
+20 
-34 GSICQRSVVYSGLLF
+34 
-49 PKAARGSCP
+49 
-58 RAQPRYEARMASLNK
+58 MASLNK

-80 RSLLKGANAV
+80 RSLLKGANSV

-98 IVIGLL
+98 ILIGLL
-104 LAVIVIGLLGF
+104 LAVIAIGLLGF

-128 QISGQLDRPT
+128 QLSAQLDRPT

-162 PANLGANTKSGD
+162 PANLGAGAKSGD
-174 FVDIERLIVRPSW
+174 FVDIERLIVHPSW

-200 KIDSPRFHIVRLD
+200 KIDSPRFHIVRFD

-248 NGRIDFDDRL
+248 NGRIDFEDRL
-258 LKTHHIIDRWSIGIP
+258 LKTHHVIDRWSIGIP

-293 IDGSP
+293 IDGSQ
-298 LSIRGRTKPFSES
+298 LSITGRTKPFAES
-311 RESEIALQLDGLDV
+311 RESEIALQLDGLDL
-325 PQLASYAPASLPV
+325 PQMLSYAPASLPV

-351 SFELSADAPVVRIKG
+351 SFELNADAPVVRIKG
-366 TVDLA
+366 TADLA

-382 LFAAQTLHVNAANL
+382 LFAAQRLHVNAANL
-396 EPLRNVYRLDEV
+396 EPLRNAYQLDEV

-420 KTGAFNFQ
+420 KSGAFNFE
-428 KLNASTPAST
+428 KLSASTPASQPAAT
-438 SAPTPASDA
+438 PAPTPASDA
-447 KAAAD
+447 KPTD
-452 AAQPLDLAIKHLAI
+452 TAAQPLDLAIKHLAI
-466 DQGHIVFAD
+466 DKGHIVFD
-475 HLMTQSATLGLT
+475 DRLMAQPATLGLT
-487 ALNVTLDDFSTLGKP
+487 NLDVTLDDFSTLGKP

-513 HGGGLDASGNFTLP
+513 HGGGLDASGSFTLP

-593 VPQSNNTAPIALG
+593 VPQSNNTAPITLA

-627 VLNGLSIDAKRL
+627 VLTGLSIDAKRL
-639 KDGTIDL
+639 KDGSIDL

-674 WRYQIAQVSLN
+674 WRYQISQVSLN

-714 TDDLTKPLAIDGK
+714 TDDLTKPLTIDGK

-732 KGVLAVAG
+732 KGALAVAG

-745 PLSLALHVDAN
+745 PLSLALHVDASE
-756 ALDASAFEPY
+756 LDASAFEPY
-766 FGGNLNATVSS
+766 FGSNLNATVSS

-784 DASFSGEGRAL
+784 DASFSGAGRSL

-810 IDRANSD
+810 IDRANLD

-836 RGADVEAARIT
+836 RGADVEAARVT

-877 TVAATTPASAPA
+877 PVAATTPASAPA
-889 APAPVATPVAPK
+889 APAVATPVAPK

-1042 HVDNTT
+1042 HVDNAT
-1048 ATKLPVRLA
+1048 ATHLPVRLA

-1066 EIDVNIPISGSLSD
+1066 EIDVNIPISGTLSD

-1132 SDASK
+1132 SDAAK

-1164 LDEPGLRSAYVD
+1164 LDEPGLRAAYVD
-1176 RQVRLAKMKDASEDN
+1176 RQVRLSKMQDASEDN
-1191 PNINPMSIP
+1191 PNINPSSIP

-1227 MTKSVPDAD
+1227 MTKTVPDAD
-1236 MQAVLA
+1236 MKAALA

-1253 ALAQRRAAV
+1253 ALAQRRASV

>member
-1 MGRGRLRQSSGN
+1 
-13 NFSGFSF
+13 
-20 FQEDLAGVLNELPW
+20 
-34 GSICQRSVVYSGLLF
+34 
-49 PKAARGSCP
+49 
-58 RAQPRYEARMASLNK
+58 MASLNK

-80 RSLLKGANAV
+80 RSLLQGANSV

-128 QISGQLDRPT
+128 QLSAQLDRPA

-162 PANLGANTKSGD
+162 PANLSAGTKSGD

-200 KIDSPRFHIVRLD
+200 KIDSPRFHIVRFD
-213 AQRFNFSDLVEKFSK
+213 AQRFNFSDLIEKFSK

-258 LKTHHIIDRWSIGIP
+258 LKTHHVIDRWSIGIP

-298 LSIRGRTKPFSES
+298 LSITGRTKPFAES
-311 RESEIALQLDGLDV
+311 RESEIALQLDGLDL
-325 PQLASYAPASLPV
+325 PQMLSYAPASLPV
-338 AVKSGRLSTNLDV
+338 ALKSGRLSTNLDV
-351 SFELSADAPVVRIKG
+351 SFALNADAPVVRIKG

-382 LFAAQTLHVNAANL
+382 LFAAKSLHVNAGNL
-396 EPLRNVYRLDEV
+396 EPLRNAYRLDEV

-420 KTGAFNFQ
+420 KSGAFNFQ
-428 KLNASTPAST
+428 KLSASTPASLPAA
-438 SAPTPASDA
+438 SAAPAPASDA
-447 KAAAD
+447 KPAD
-452 AAQPLDLAIKHLAI
+452 TTAQPLDLAIKHLAI
-466 DQGHIVFAD
+466 DQGHIVFD
-475 HLMTQSATLGLT
+475 DRLMAQPATLGLT
-487 ALNVTLDDFSTLGKP
+487 NLGVTLDDFSTLGKP
-502 PARYTLKTAFD
+502 LARYTLKTAFD
-513 HGGGLDASGNFTLP
+513 HGGGLDASGSFTLP
-527 GKNADAKLALS
+527 GKNADAKLVLS

-606 SAQAKI
+606 SAEAKI
-612 QKIDVAARTAALDSV
+612 RKIDVAARTAALDSV

-639 KDGTIDL
+639 KDGSIDL
-646 AALAGPHETAPEA
+646 AALAGPHETAPQA

-714 TDDLTKPLAIDGK
+714 SDDLTKPLAIDGK

-732 KGVLAVAG
+732 KGALAVAG

-745 PLSLALHVDAN
+745 PLSLALHVDASE
-756 ALDASAFEPY
+756 LDASAFEPY
-766 FGGNLNATVSS
+766 FGSNLNATVSS

-817 PLAGWKLLGLTKL
+817 QLAGWKLLGLTKL

-836 RGADVEAARIT
+836 RGADVEAARVT

-877 TVAATTPASAPA
+877 TQAVAATPASAPA
-889 APAPVATPVAPK
+889 ASAPAPAASAPVATPVAPK

-1027 TANNHLFIDQLTFGD
+1027 SANNHLFIDQLTFGD
-1042 HVDNTT
+1042 HVDNAT

-1066 EIDVNIPISGSLSD
+1066 EIDVNIPISGSLSN
-1080 PQFSVGALVW
+1080 PEFSIGALVW
-1090 TAIVHL
+1090 TAILHL
-1096 LERAVTAPFSLIAN
+1096 VERAVTAPFSLIAN

-1132 SDASK
+1132 SDAAK

-1164 LDEPGLRSAYVD
+1164 LDEPGLRTAYVD
-1176 RQVRLAKMKDASEDN
+1176 RQVRLSKMQDASEDN
-1191 PNINPMSIP
+1191 PNINPSSIP

-1213 YKSADFKKPRNLIG
+1213 YKNADFKKPRNLIG

-1236 MQAVLA
+1236 MKAALA

-1253 ALAQRRAAV
+1253 ALAQRRASV

>member
-1 MGRGRLRQSSGN
+1 
-13 NFSGFSF
+13 
-20 FQEDLAGVLNELPW
+20 
-34 GSICQRSVVYSGLLF
+34 
-49 PKAARGSCP
+49 
-58 RAQPRYEARMASLNK
+58 MASLNK

-80 RSLLKGANAV
+80 RSLLKGANSV
-90 AQARRTRR
+90 AHARRTRR

-104 LAVIVIGLLGF
+104 LAIIVIGLLGF

-128 QISGQLDRPT
+128 QLSAQLDRPV

-162 PANLGANTKSGD
+162 PANLGTGAKSGD
-174 FVDIERLIVRPSW
+174 FVDIERLIVLPSW
-187 SSLFRLAPIINEL
+187 SSLFRFAPIINEL
-200 KIDSPRFHIVRLD
+200 KIDSPRFHIVRFD

-228 PSANPSSKP
+228 PSANPSTKP

-258 LKTHHIIDRWSIGIP
+258 LKTQHVIDRWSIGIP
-273 FIANLASTTELFVTP
+273 FIANLASTADLFVTP

-298 LSIRGRTKPFSES
+298 LSIHGRTKPFSES

-325 PQLASYAPASLPV
+325 PQIASYAPASLPV
-338 AVKSGRLSTNLDV
+338 AIKSGRLSTNLDV

-366 TVDLA
+366 TADLA

-382 LFAAQTLHVNAANL
+382 LFAAQSLHVNAVNL
-396 EPLRNVYRLDEV
+396 EPLRNVYQLDEV

-420 KTGAFNFQ
+420 KSGALNVE
-428 KLNASTPAST
+428 KLSASTPASPPAST
-438 SAPTPASDA
+438 PTPASDA
-447 KAAAD
+447 KPAD
-452 AAQPLDLAIKHLAI
+452 AAPQPLDLAIKHLAI
-466 DQGHIVFAD
+466 DQGHIVFD
-475 HLMTQSATLGLT
+475 DRLMKQPSTLGLT
-487 ALNVTLDDFSTLGKP
+487 NLDVTLDDFSTLAKP
-502 PARYTLKTAFD
+502 PARFTLKTAFD
-513 HGGGLDASGNFTLP
+513 HGGGLDASGSFTLP

-538 DLPLAPLQPYV
+538 DLPLAPLQPYI

-559 GSLGANLPLQ
+559 GSLGVNLPLQ

-593 VPQSNNTAPIALG
+593 VPQLNAEANVSPIALA

-612 QKIDVAARTAALDSV
+612 QKIDVAARTAALESV

-639 KDGTIDL
+639 KDGSIDL
-646 AALAGPHETAPEA
+646 AALAGPHETAPEV
-659 SATRKVEKANEAGPA
+659 SATRKVQKANEAGPA

-714 TDDLTKPLAIDGK
+714 SDDLTKPLAIDGK

-732 KGVLAVAG
+732 RGALGVAG

-745 PLSLALHVDAN
+745 PLSLALHIDAS

-766 FGGNLNATVSS
+766 FGGNLNTTVSS
-777 ALLSANG
+777 AELSANG
-784 DASFSGEGRAL
+784 DASFSGEGRSL

-810 IDRANSD
+810 TDRANSD
-817 PLAGWKLLGLTKL
+817 QLAGWKLLGLTKL

-836 RGADVEAARIT
+836 RGADVEAARVT

-864 LTDIV
+864 LRDIV
-869 AKDKGAAT
+869 VKDKGSADTQA
-877 TVAATTPASAPA
+877 VAVAVAPASSPHAAEPA
-889 APAPVATPVAPK
+889 APKTAPK

-934 NLVSITGTIG
+934 NLVAITGTIG
-944 AFGTHSTTPAPVDVA
+944 AFGTHSTTPAPVDVS

-1018 HYMLADEKL
+1018 HYMLADEQL

-1048 ATKLPVRLA
+1048 ATHLPVRLA

-1066 EIDVNIPISGSLSD
+1066 EIDVNIPISGSLSN
-1080 PQFSVGALVW
+1080 PQFSIGALVW
-1090 TAIVHL
+1090 TAILHL
-1096 LERAVTAPFSLIAN
+1096 VERAVTAPFSLLAN

-1132 SDASK
+1132 SDAAK
-1137 EKLDTIAKALADKP
+1137 EKLDTIAKALTDKP

-1164 LDEPGLRSAYVD
+1164 LDEPGLRAAYVD
-1176 RQVRLAKMKDASEDN
+1176 RQVRLSKMQDANEDN
-1191 PNINPMSIP
+1191 PNINPSSIP

-1213 YKSADFKKPRNLIG
+1213 YKNADFKKPRNLIG
-1227 MTKSVPDAD
+1227 LTKSVPDAD
-1236 MQAVLA
+1236 MKAALA

-1253 ALAQRRAAV
+1253 ALAQRRASV

>member
-1 MGRGRLRQSSGN
+1 
-13 NFSGFSF
+13 
-20 FQEDLAGVLNELPW
+20 
-34 GSICQRSVVYSGLLF
+34 
-49 PKAARGSCP
+49 
-58 RAQPRYEARMASLNK
+58 MASLNK

-80 RSLLKGANAV
+80 RNLLKGANAV

-128 QISGQLDRPT
+128 QLAAQLDRPV
-138 SIERIALNP
+138 SIQRIALNP

-162 PANLGANTKSGD
+162 PANLGADAKSND
-174 FVDIERLIVRPSW
+174 FIDIERLIIDPSW

-213 AQRFNFSDLVEKFSK
+213 AQRFNFSDLIEKFSK

-248 NGRIDFDDRL
+248 NGRIDFDDHL

-298 LSIRGRTKPFSES
+298 LSIHGRTKPFSES
-311 RESEIALQLDGLDV
+311 RESEIALQLDGLDI
-325 PQLASYAPASLPV
+325 PQLVSYAPASLPV

-351 SFELSADAPVVRIKG
+351 TFELSADAPVVRVKG

-420 KTGAFNFQ
+420 KNGAFNFE
-428 KLNASTPAST
+428 KLGASTPAST
-438 SAPTPASDA
+438 PAPAAAPAPASDA
-447 KAAAD
+447 KPAD

-466 DQGHIVFAD
+466 DQGHVVFDD
-475 HLMTQSATLGLT
+475 HPMAQSATLGLT

-513 HGGGLDASGNFTLP
+513 NGGGLDVSGNFTLP
-527 GKNADAKLALS
+527 GKNADAKLALN

-549 ANAVAARITD
+549 ANAVAARVTD

-569 VDWSKPEPSI
+569 VDWSKPEPSV
-579 QVGAG
+579 QVGTG

-612 QKIDVAARTAALDSV
+612 RKIDVAARTAALDSV

-639 KDGTIDL
+639 KDGSIDL

-659 SATRKVEKANEAGPA
+659 SATRKVEKANAAGPA

-685 DSSADFTD
+685 DSSANFTD
-693 ESTPR
+693 ESTQR
-698 PVKLH
+698 PVNLH
-703 IAPLQLGVKQV
+703 IAPLQLNVKQV

-732 KGVLAVAG
+732 KGALAVAG

-766 FGGNLNATVSS
+766 FGSNLNATVSS

-810 IDRANSD
+810 IDRVNSD
-817 PLAGWKLLGLTKL
+817 QLAGWKLLGLTKL

-869 AKDKGAAT
+869 AKDKGAGT
-877 TVAATTPASAPA
+877 TQAVAVAPA
-889 APAPVATPVAPK
+889 AKPAPEPAATNTAASTANAPK
-901 TASSSANLR
+901 TASSLANLR

-1018 HYMLADEKL
+1018 HYVLADDNL

-1080 PQFSVGALVW
+1080 PQFSIGSLVW

-1132 SDASK
+1132 SDSSK

-1164 LDEPGLRSAYVD
+1164 LDEPGLRAAYVD
-1176 RQVRLAKMKDASEDN
+1176 RQVRLAKMQDASEDN
-1191 PNINPMSIP
+1191 PNISPMSIP

-1213 YKSADFKKPRNLIG
+1213 YKNADFKKPRNLIG

-1236 MQAVLA
+1236 MKAALA

-1262 VKQYFEGKI
+1262 VKQYFDGKI

>member
-1 MGRGRLRQSSGN
+1 
-13 NFSGFSF
+13 
-20 FQEDLAGVLNELPW
+20 
-34 GSICQRSVVYSGLLF
+34 
-49 PKAARGSCP
+49 
-58 RAQPRYEARMASLNK
+58 MASLNK

-80 RSLLKGANAV
+80 RSLINGVNSV

-98 IVIGLL
+98 VVIGLL
-104 LAVIVIGLLGF
+104 LAVIAIGLLGF

-128 QISGQLDRPT
+128 QLSAQLDRPA
-138 SIERIALNP
+138 SIQRIALNP

-162 PANLGANTKSGD
+162 QANLPEGTKSGD

-187 SSLFRLAPIINEL
+187 SSLFRLAPVINEV
-200 KIDSPRFHIVRLD
+200 KIDSPRFHITRLD
-213 AQRFNFSDLVEKFSK
+213 AQRFNFSDLIEKFSK
-228 PSANPSSKP
+228 PSANPSGKP

-258 LKTHHIIDRWSIGIP
+258 LKTQHVIDRWSIGIP
-273 FIANLASTTELFVTP
+273 FIANLPSTTELFVTP

-298 LSIRGRTKPFSES
+298 LSITGRTKPFAES
-311 RESEIALQLDGLDV
+311 RESEIAVQLDGLDV
-325 PQLASYAPASLPV
+325 PQMLSYAPASLPV

-351 SFELSADAPVVRIKG
+351 SFALAADAPVVRIKG
-366 TVDLA
+366 TADLA
-371 DLAVTDKQDAP
+371 DLAVTDKQDTP
-382 LFAAQTLHVNAANL
+382 LFAAQTLHVNAVNL

-420 KTGAFNFQ
+420 KTGAFNFE
-428 KLNASTPAST
+428 KLSATTPTPAP
-438 SAPTPASDA
+438 APTPASDA
-447 KAAAD
+447 KPATPAD
-452 AAQPLDLAIKHLAI
+452 AAAQPLDLAIRHLAI
-466 DQGHIVFAD
+466 EQGHIVFD
-475 HLMTQSATLGLT
+475 DRLMVQSATLGLT
-487 ALNVTLDDFSTLGKP
+487 NLDVTLDDFATLGKP

-513 HGGGLDASGNFTLP
+513 HGGSLDVSGGFTLP

-569 VDWSKPEPSI
+569 VDWSTPEPSI

-593 VPQSNNTAPIALG
+593 VPNANTAPITLG

-612 QKIDVAARTAALDSV
+612 QQINVATHTAALDSV

-639 KDGTIDL
+639 EDGSIDL

-659 SATRKVEKANEAGPA
+659 SATRKVEKANAAGPA

-693 ESTPR
+693 ESTAR

-714 TDDLTKPLAIDGK
+714 TDDLTKPLPIEGK

-732 KGVLAVAG
+732 KGALAVAG

-745 PLSLALHVDAN
+745 PLSLALHIDAS

-777 ALLSANG
+777 ALLTANG
-784 DASFSGEGRAL
+784 DASFSGEGRTL

-810 IDRANSD
+810 IDKVNSE
-817 PLAGWKLLGLTKL
+817 PLAGWNLLGLTKL

-836 RGADVEAARIT
+836 KGADVEAARVT

-856 LDAQGKLN
+856 LDPQGKLN
-864 LTDIV
+864 LRDIV
-869 AKDKGAAT
+869 VQDKTPAT
-877 TVAATTPASAPA
+877 RQATASTAASAPS
-889 APAPVATPVAPK
+889 APVAPTPVPVAPK
-901 TASSSANLR
+901 TAPSSANLR

-919 RVTYTDNFIKPNFTA
+919 RVTYTDNFVKPNFTA
-934 NLVSITGTIG
+934 NLVAITGTIG

-1018 HYMLADEKL
+1018 HYTLANDQL
-1027 TANNHLFIDQLTFGD
+1027 SANNHLFIDQLTFGD
-1042 HVDNTT
+1042 HVDNST

-1057 VSLLKNSKG
+1057 VSLLKNSRG
-1066 EIDVNIPISGSLSD
+1066 EIDVNIPISGSLSN
-1080 PQFSVGALVW
+1080 PEFSIGSLVW
-1090 TAIVHL
+1090 TAILHL
-1096 LERAVTAPFSLIAN
+1096 VERAVTAPFSLLAN

-1132 SDASK
+1132 SDAAK

-1164 LDEPGLRSAYVD
+1164 LDGPGLRAAYVD
-1176 RQVRLAKMKDASEDN
+1176 RQVRLAKMQDSNEDN
-1191 PNINPMSIP
+1191 PNINPSTIP
-1200 ISADEYSKFLTKA
+1200 ISDAEYSKFLTKA
-1213 YKSADFKKPRNLIG
+1213 YKNADFKKPRNLIG
-1227 MTKSVPDAD
+1227 LTKSVPDAD
-1236 MQAVLA
+1236 MKAALA

-1253 ALAQRRAAV
+1253 TLAQRRASA
-1262 VKQYFEGKI
+1262 VKQYFEDKI

-1282 LNAEGIKD
+1282 LNADGIKD

>member
-1 MGRGRLRQSSGN
+1 
-13 NFSGFSF
+13 
-20 FQEDLAGVLNELPW
+20 
-34 GSICQRSVVYSGLLF
+34 
-49 PKAARGSCP
+49 
-58 RAQPRYEARMASLNK
+58 MASLNK

-80 RSLLKGANAV
+80 RSLIKGANSV

-98 IVIGLL
+98 VVIGLL

-128 QISGQLDRPT
+128 QLSAQLDRPA

-162 PANLGANTKSGD
+162 QANLSAGTKNGD
-174 FVDIERLIVRPSW
+174 FVDIERLIVHPSW
-187 SSLFRLAPIINEL
+187 SSLFRLAPVINEV

-213 AQRFNFSDLVEKFSK
+213 AQRFNFSDLIEKFSK

-258 LKTHHIIDRWSIGIP
+258 LKTQHVIDRWSIGIP
-273 FIANLASTTELFVTP
+273 FIANLPSTTELFVTP

-298 LSIRGRTKPFSES
+298 LSITGRTKPFSES
-311 RESEIALQLDGLDV
+311 RESEIAVQLDGLDV
-325 PQLASYAPASLPV
+325 PQMLSYAPASLPV
-338 AVKSGRLSTNLDV
+338 AVKSGRLTTNLDV
-351 SFELSADAPVVRIKG
+351 SFALAAAAPVVRIKG
-366 TVDLA
+366 TADLT
-371 DLAVTDKQDAP
+371 DLAVTDKQDTP
-382 LFAAQTLHVNAANL
+382 LFAAQTLHVNAVNL

-420 KTGAFNFQ
+420 KTGAFNFE
-428 KLNASTPAST
+428 KLSAATPAP
-438 SAPTPASDA
+438 APASDA
-447 KAAAD
+447 KPAASAD
-452 AAQPLDLAIKHLAI
+452 APAQPLDLAIRHLAI
-466 DQGHIVFAD
+466 EQGHIVFD
-475 HLMTQSATLGLT
+475 DRLMAQPATLGLT
-487 ALNVTLDDFSTLGKP
+487 NLNVTLDDFATLGKP

-513 HGGGLDASGNFTLP
+513 HGGGLDASGGFTLP
-527 GKNADAKLALS
+527 GKNADAKLALTN
-538 DLPLAPLQPYV
+538 LPLAPLQPYV

-593 VPQSNNTAPIALG
+593 VPKSNTAPITLG

-612 QKIDVAARTAALDSV
+612 QKIDVAGHTAALDSV

-639 KDGTIDL
+639 KDGSIDL

-659 SATRKVEKANEAGPA
+659 SATRKVEKANAAGPA

-693 ESTPR
+693 ESMAR

-714 TDDLTKPLAIDGK
+714 TDDLTKPLPVEGK

-732 KGVLAVAG
+732 KGALAVAG

-745 PLSLALHVDAN
+745 PLSLALHVDAS
-756 ALDASAFEPY
+756 ALDAAAFEPY

-777 ALLSANG
+777 ALLTANG
-784 DASFSGEGRAL
+784 DASFSGEGRTL

-810 IDRANSD
+810 IDKVNSE
-817 PLAGWKLLGLTKL
+817 PLAGWNLLGLTKL

-836 RGADVEAARIT
+836 KGADVDAARVT

-856 LDAQGKLN
+856 LDPQGKLN
-864 LTDIV
+864 LRDIV
-869 AKDKGAAT
+869 VQDKTPATKQAAAPT
-877 TVAATTPASAPA
+877 AASAPT
-889 APAPVATPVAPK
+889 APTPVPVAPK

-919 RVTYTDNFIKPNFTA
+919 RVTYTDNFVKPNFTA
-934 NLVSITGTIG
+934 NLVAITGTIG

-1018 HYMLADEKL
+1018 HYTLANDQL
-1027 TANNHLFIDQLTFGD
+1027 SANNHLFIDQLTFGD

-1057 VSLLKNSKG
+1057 VSLLKNSRG
-1066 EIDVNIPISGSLSD
+1066 EIDVNIPISGSLSN
-1080 PQFSVGALVW
+1080 PEFSIGSLVW
-1090 TAIVHL
+1090 TAILHL
-1096 LERAVTAPFSLIAN
+1096 VERAVTAPFSLLAN
-1110 AFGGKNPEELGYVE
+1110 AFGGKNPEELGYAE

-1132 SDASK
+1132 SDAAK

-1151 SITLEISARVDPA
+1151 SVTLEISARVDPA
-1164 LDEPGLRSAYVD
+1164 LDGPGLRTAYVD
-1176 RQVRLAKMKDASEDN
+1176 RQVRLAKMQDASEDN
-1191 PNINPMSIP
+1191 PNINPSTIP
-1200 ISADEYSKFLTKA
+1200 ISDAEYSKFLTKA
-1213 YKSADFKKPRNLIG
+1213 YKNADFKKPRNLIG
-1227 MTKSVPDAD
+1227 LTKSMPDAD
-1236 MQAVLA
+1236 MKAALA

-1253 ALAQRRAAV
+1253 TLAQRRASA

-1282 LNAEGIKD
+1282 LNADGIKD

>member
-1 MGRGRLRQSSGN
+1 
-13 NFSGFSF
+13 
-20 FQEDLAGVLNELPW
+20 
-34 GSICQRSVVYSGLLF
+34 
-49 PKAARGSCP
+49 
-58 RAQPRYEARMASLNK
+58 MASLNK

-80 RSLLKGANAV
+80 RSLINRANAV
-90 AQARRTRR
+90 ANARRTRR
-98 IVIGLL
+98 IAIGLV
-104 LAVIVIGLLGF
+104 LAFIVIGLLGF
-115 FAAPPLIRHIAEQ
+115 FAAPPLIRHLAEQ
-128 QISGQLDRPT
+128 QLSAQLGRPASIGRIS
-138 SIERIALNP
+138 LNP

-162 PANLGANTKSGD
+162 AANLSNGEKTGD
-174 FVDIERLIVRPSW
+174 FVDIERLIVHPSW
-187 SSLFRLAPIINEL
+187 SSLFRLAPVVNEL
-200 KIDSPRFHIVRLD
+200 KIDSPRFHIVRYD

-228 PSANPSSKP
+228 PSAKPSDKP

-258 LKTHHIIDRWSIGIP
+258 LKTQHVIDRWSIGIP
-273 FIANLASTTELFVTP
+273 FIANLPSTTGLFVTP

-298 LSIRGRTKPFSES
+298 LSITGRTKPFAQT
-311 RESEIALQLDGLDV
+311 RESEITLRLDGLDV
-325 PQLASYAPASLPV
+325 PQMLSYAPASLPV

-351 SFELSADAPVVRIKG
+351 SFSLTGDAPVVRIKG
-366 TVDLA
+366 TADLA

-382 LFAAQTLHVNAANL
+382 LFAAQALHVNAVNL

-420 KTGAFNFQ
+420 KSGTLNFEKLGA
-428 KLNASTPAST
+428 ATAPA
-438 SAPTPASDA
+438 APAAKPAA
-447 KAAAD
+447 PAEPAP
-452 AAQPLDLAIKHLAI
+452 QPLDLAIKHLAI
-466 DQGHIVFAD
+466 DQGHIVFD
-475 HLMTQSATLGLT
+475 DRLMAQPATLGLK
-487 ALNVTLDDFSTLGKP
+487 ALDVTLDDFSTLGKP

-513 HGGGLDASGNFTLP
+513 HGGALTASGGFTLP

-538 DLPLAPLQPYV
+538 DLPLPPLQPYV
-549 ANAVAARITD
+549 ANAVAARVAD

-584 DVTLKSLKL
+584 DVTLKALKL
-593 VPQSNNTAPIALG
+593 VPQLNTAANTAPVALG
-606 SAQAKI
+606 SAQVKI
-612 QKIDVAARTAALDSV
+612 RKIDVAARTAALESV

-659 SATRKVEKANEAGPA
+659 SATRKVEKANAAGPA
-674 WRYQIAQVSLN
+674 WRYQIAQVSLD

-703 IAPLQLGVKQV
+703 IAPLQLGIRQV
-714 TDDLTKPLAIDGK
+714 TDDLTKPLAVDGK

-732 KGVLAVAG
+732 KGALAVAG
-740 TLTAK
+740 TMTVK
-745 PLSLALHVDAN
+745 PLSLALHLDASQ
-756 ALDASAFEPY
+756 LDASAFEPY
-766 FGGNLNATVSS
+766 FGSKLNATVSS
-777 ALLSANG
+777 ALLTANG
-784 DASFSGEGRAL
+784 DASFSGEGRTL

-810 IDRANSD
+810 IDRVNSD
-817 PLAGWKLLGLTKL
+817 SLAGWKLLGLTKL

-836 RGADVEAARIT
+836 KGADVEAARVT

-856 LDAQGKLN
+856 LDPQGKLN
-864 LTDIV
+864 LRDIV
-869 AKDKGAAT
+869 VQDK
-877 TVAATTPASAPA
+877 APA
-889 APAPVATPVAPK
+889 ASEPSATPPAAPK
-901 TASSSANLR
+901 TASSSPSTNLR

-934 NLVSITGTIG
+934 NLVGITGTIG

-965 GPVSIKGVV
+965 GPVSIKGQV

-994 PNISPYSTKYAGYPI
+994 PNISPYSSKYAGYPI

-1018 HYMLADEKL
+1018 HYMLADDKL

-1057 VSLLKNSKG
+1057 VSLLKNSRG
-1066 EIDVNIPISGSLSD
+1066 EIDVNIPISGSLSN
-1080 PQFSVGALVW
+1080 PEFSVGALVW
-1090 TAIVHL
+1090 QAILNL
-1096 LERAVTAPFSLIAN
+1096 LQRAVTAPFSLLAN
-1110 AFGGKNPEELGYVE
+1110 AFGGKGGEELGYVE
-1124 FDPGSATL
+1124 FDPGSSTL
-1132 SDASK
+1132 SDAAK
-1137 EKLDTIAKALADKP
+1137 QKLDTIAKALADKP
-1151 SITLEISARVDPA
+1151 AIKMDLSARVDPA
-1164 LDEPGLRSAYVD
+1164 IDEPGLRAAYVD
-1176 RQVRLAKMKDASEDN
+1176 RQVRLAKMQNSSDDN
-1191 PNINPMSIP
+1191 PNINPSNVP
-1200 ISADEYSKFLTKA
+1200 ISDDEYTKFLTKV
-1213 YKSADFKKPRNLIG
+1213 YKDADFKKPRNLIG
-1227 MTKSVPDAD
+1227 MTKTLPDAD
-1236 MQAVLA
+1236 MKAALA
-1242 EHAPVDEGALG
+1242 EHARVDEASLN
-1253 ALAQRRAAV
+1253 ALAQRRASA
-1262 VKQYFEGKI
+1262 VKQYFDGKI

-1282 LNAEGIKD
+1282 LNADGIKD

-1300 LK
+1300 LQ